1 MGCWHGHG
9 YGHGCGPGYYWPAP
23 RGWYGPVD
31 EDDWYEDVNWPLR
44 RRGRGRPID
53 PEMRAATLETRLE
66 ELREEL
72 RRVEAALDDLVKPSA
87 AGPSE

>member
-9 YGHGCGPGYYWPAP
+9 HGCGPGPYWPAP

-31 EDDWYEDVNWPLR
+31 EYDWYDDVNWPMR
-44 RRGRGRPID
+44 RRARERPAD
-53 PEMRAATLETRLE
+53 RETRAASLEARLQV
-66 ELREEL
+66 LREEL
-72 RRVEAALDDLVKPSA
+72 RRMEAALADLAEPTS

>member
-9 YGHGCGPGYYWPAP
+9 HGCGPY
-23 RGWYGPVD
+23 YGPVHRGYCGPVY

-44 RRGRGRPID
+44 RRGRARSAD
-53 PEMRAATLETRLE
+53 PEMRAAALEERLE

-72 RRVEAALDDLVKPSA
+72 QRVEAALEGLARPASGA
-87 AGPSE
+87 AST